1 MNISES
7 NLILI
12 TQHGPRWM
20 MTSHHVIISYTVAL
34 TEFRNHVCTFSAVQ
48 SITCSQI
55 TCSQI
60 TTLHSFFFKTFLI
73 SKTQIL
79 LILPSNTHAHTLTV
93 EQRRY
98 SCVQRLKACSVG
110 GLWAQCLPGLKFQCR
125 VSDPREKFK
134 GHEAVGRGWLRCC
147 KSCMW
152 CSQHFNTRGSSPGP
166 TWLTLSLVM

>member
-20 MTSHHVIISYTVAL
+20 MTSHHVTISYTVAL

-48 SITCSQI
+48 SI

-79 LILPSNTHAHTLTV
+79 LILPSNTLTV
-93 EQRRY
+93 EQRCY

-134 GHEAVGRGWLRCC
+134 SHEAVGRGWLRCC

>member
-48 SITCSQI
+48 SITCSRITCSRI

-79 LILPSNTHAHTLTV
+79 LILPSNTLSPHTHSLWSRDVTAV
-93 EQRRY
+93 YKDWKPVQWGSVGSMPSRLKVSVQGVRPQRK
-98 SCVQRLKACSVG
+98 VQRSRS
-110 GLWAQCLPGLKFQCR
+110 CR
-125 VSDPREKFK
+125 SRMV
-134 GHEAVGRGWLRCC
+134 EAL
-147 KSCMW
+147 
-152 CSQHFNTRGSSPGP
+152 
-166 TWLTLSLVM
+166 